1 MKYTELEKKLRKAGC
16 YQIGN
21 GDHPIW
27 YSPITEQRFATGHH
41 DTHEVNPK
49 TLNKILK
56 APGLNK
62 SHSTNQKCLCY
73 EDSKGIYREGKR

>member
-1 MKYTELEKKLRKAGC
+1 MLRKSTVKYTEIEKKLRKAGC

-27 YSPITEQRFATGHH
+27 YSPITKQRFATGHH

-56 APGLNK
+56 AAGLK
-62 SHSTNQKCLCY
+62 
-73 EDSKGIYREGKR
+73 

>member
-21 GDHPIW
+21 GAHPIW
-27 YSPITEQRFATGHH
+27 YSPNTGQTFATGHH

-56 APGLNK
+56 AAGLK
-62 SHSTNQKCLCY
+62 
-73 EDSKGIYREGKR
+73 